1 MDRRRFNELPVE
13 GEAAGLPNLEV
24 RIGALL
30 LRALAGVHR
39 LVVAAFDWQWKR
51 YLGAEERR
59 VWSDMSPRQRADI
72 GASPSGT
79 ADDRANAAFNAFWP
93 P

>member
-1 MDRRRFNELPVE
+1 MGRRRFNELPVE
-13 GEAAGLPNLEV
+13 GKAAGLPNLEV

-30 LRALAGVHR
+30 LRAMASVHR

-51 YLGAEERR
+51 HLRAEERR
-59 VWSDMSPRQRADI
+59 VWAEMTPRQRADI
-72 GASPSGT
+72 GASPSG
-79 ADDRANAAFNAFWP
+79 AVDDRANAPFNAFWP